1 MTIANELRAECARIL
16 ARHFNSV
23 PDSIAAI
30 RIATVARIDAYLSD
44 AEDRA
49 AACTCERVPG
59 FQIDVRRHN
68 GPLDAQLTLAR
79 FRRMAREEGRA
90 A

>member
-1 MTIANELRAECARIL
+1 MTIATDLRTECARIL

-30 RIATVARIDAYLSD
+30 RVSTVQRLDAYITD

-49 AACTCERVPG
+49 AACTCETPAAYA
-59 FQIDVRRHN
+59 IPTRRDRPVH
-68 GPLDAQLTLAR
+68 AMFLAR
-79 FRRMAREEGRA
+79 RLERMAREEA
-90 A
+90 AA

>member
-1 MTIANELRAECARIL
+1 MTIANELRTECARIL

-30 RIATVARIDAYLSD
+30 RVSTVEKISAYVSE

-49 AACTCERVPG
+49 AACKCQTPAAYAIPTRRDRPVHAMFIARRLERM
-59 FQIDVRRHN
+59 R
-68 GPLDAQLTLAR
+68 L
-79 FRRMAREEGRA
+79 EEAG
-90 A
+90 